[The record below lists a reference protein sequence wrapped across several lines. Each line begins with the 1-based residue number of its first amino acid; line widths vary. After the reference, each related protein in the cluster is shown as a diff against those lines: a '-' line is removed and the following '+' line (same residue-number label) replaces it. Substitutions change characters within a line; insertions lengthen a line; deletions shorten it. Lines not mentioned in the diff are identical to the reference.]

1 MGPTALPPHRLYYLH
16 NFVQALEWV
25 RARYADLLDMPEQD
39 FIARFTQLPEPAQAL
54 LVRLVMR
61 RGPWFRAG
69 KLAYEE
75 IGDIDAA
82 AAPLL
87 ALGWLDATAPMAL
100 AELFALHTHPEVAA
114 LFAAPGPH
122 PAQPKSLTKA
132 ALLQA
137 LLPHH
142 PAAQPYRQ
150 WHPASTEAVWRVAE
164 HVIALCTRLRL
175 LFFGNLFQDWSE
187 FVLADLGLFQ
197 YEVVPFDAQSRA
209 FQCRA
214 DVDHYLALH
223 ALRQALDEGAERA
236 PLLAAALQATS
247 PNPWLQRRRAKLL
260 MRVGQASEKAADW
273 ALAEQAYAHCTHPG
287 ARHRRIRMH
296 EHLGRHAEALALALQ
311 AQSAPESD
319 EESQRLARMLPRLLR
334 AAGPGASPASPQTKA
349 HRTAATTP
357 LPRPLELALPHP
369 GPATS
374 VEWALRQHWHTDE
387 APVFYTENALINSLF
402 GLLCWPAVFA
412 PLPGAF
418 FHPFQSAP
426 ADLNAPDFVERRAAL
441 FAECLQALE
450 DGRHQALIR
459 ERFASKQGRQS
470 PYVFWG
476 ALSAPLLDLAL
487 HCIPATHL
495 RLFFDRL
502 LQAPVA
508 HRSGLPDLVRFWPT
522 RPVEQRYEL
531 IEVKGPGDKLQDNQI
546 RWLQYCHAHGLPA
559 SVCHVRWQDA
569 PGLEHPTGSA
579 TT

>member
-1 MGPTALPPHRLYYLH
+1 MGTTALPPHRLYYLH
-16 NFVQALEWV
+16 NFVRALDWL
-25 RARYADLLDMPEQD
+25 RTRYADVLGAPEQD
-39 FIARFTQLPEPAQAL
+39 FFARFAQLPEPAQAL

-69 KLAYEE
+69 KLAYDE
-75 IGDIDAA
+75 IGDIHTA

-87 ALGWLDATAPMAL
+87 ALGWLDAAAPMAL
-100 AELFALHTHPEVAA
+100 AELFAMHTHREVAA

-122 PAQPKSLTKA
+122 PPQPKSLTKA

-150 WHPASTEAVWRVAE
+150 WHPVSTEAVWRVAQE
-164 HVIALCTRLRL
+164 VTALCTRLRL
-175 LFFGNLFQDWSE
+175 MFFGNLHQSWSE

-223 ALRQALDEGAERA
+223 ALRQALDDGAERT
-236 PLLAAALQATS
+236 PLLAAALQATT
-247 PNPWLQRRRAKLL
+247 PNPWLERRRAKLL
-260 MRVGQASEKAADW
+260 MRLGEACEKAADW
-273 ALAEQAYAHCTHPG
+273 PLAEQAYAHSQHPG
-287 ARHRRIRMH
+287 ARHRRIRVH
-296 EHLGRHAEALALALQ
+296 ERMGRHADALALALQ
-311 AQSAPESD
+311 AQAAPESD
-319 EESQRLARMLPRLLR
+319 EESQRLARMLPRLHR
-334 AAGPGASPASPQTKA
+334 AAGVQAGAVAHSKKPALQAVAQQATQTL
-349 HRTAATTP
+349 T
-357 LPRPLELALPHP
+357 LPRP

-374 VEWALRQHWHTDE
+374 VEWALRAHWHTDE

-418 FHPFQSAP
+418 FHPFQGAP
-426 ADLNAPDFVERRAAL
+426 ADLNAPDFVERRTAL
-441 FAECLQALE
+441 FAECLRALE
-450 DGRHQALIR
+450 DDRYRALIL

-476 ALSAPLLDLAL
+476 ALSEPLLQLAL
-487 HCIPATHL
+487 ECMPAAHL
-495 RLFFDRL
+495 RLLFERL

-522 RPVEQRYEL
+522 RPAEQRYEL
-531 IEVKGPGDKLQDNQI
+531 VEVKGPGDKLQDNQI

-559 SVCHVRWQDA
+559 SVCHVRWLDA
-569 PGLEHPTGSA
+569 PGLEHPTGAASV
-579 TT
+579 